1 MAKAKNIQAVQP
13 AQETLVLEREENKE
27 PKKYVIIL
35 HNDDFTTQ
43 EFVIFVL
50 MTFFHKDQA
59 DARTLMLKVHLE
71 GKARVGLF
79 TKDIALSKVASISS
93 FSRQNGMPLK
103 VTAES
108 A

>member
-1 MAKAKNIQAVQP
+1 MAKDKKLRVLDP
-13 AQETLVLEREENKE
+13 DQEALVMEKSSTEE

-43 EFVIFVL
+43 DFVVFVL
-50 MTFFHKDQA
+50 VNFFHKNQL
-59 DARTLMLKVHLE
+59 DAHRLMLKVHQE
-71 GKARVGLF
+71 GKARIGLF
-79 TKDIALSKVASISS
+79 TKDIAESKTSSITS

-103 VTAES
+103 VTAEP